1 MRTFLQFAEQ
11 KHSGSAFADYING
24 GIMNTKTNAVL
35 ALLLGLGLV
44 AGITGCSS
52 VPEKDMGPT
61 QAEASGKIIESYIR
75 TWPIGSTVEEQQANN
90 RHWTADDIKGDL
102 LTQLIISFAH
112 VNGTTA
118 EISFPDVESEIT
130 PFPNLWEEVAAVQK
144 KFPALKM
151 VVSIGGWGA
160 DGFSQVSADDVLRA
174 KFVANIVDLVR
185 GKNLDGIDID
195 WEYPVG
201 PDWGQA
207 ITSSPADAE
216 NFITLLGDIR
226 SAFNALSAE
235 TGKTYSISCAVPAST
250 WYPQK
255 IDVAAVSEIV
265 DVLKLMTYDYYGSWS
280 ATTGHHSNIFVN
292 PADPA
297 WGGWSTAQTVDMYL
311 AAGVPAEKMVVGV
324 AFYGCAWSGVAAG
337 DTNGLF
343 QSFASGAYPDGVS
356 WPLAKQLLE
365 GGEYT
370 RYWDEV
376 AQTAWLYNGDTFVS
390 YTDAEE
396 IAVIRNYV
404 EEKGLAGFMIWEY
417 GHDPDG
423 ELLELLSK

>member
-1 MRTFLQFAEQ
+1 M
-11 KHSGSAFADYING
+11 KV
-24 GIMNTKTNAVL
+24 TKMAWAV
-35 ALLLGLGLV
+35 ALLLS
-44 AGITGCSS
+44 CSLL
-52 VPEKDMGPT
+52 
-61 QAEASGKIIESYIR
+61 ASCASAPKESKAAATGKIIESYIR
-75 TWPIGSTVEEQQANN
+75 TWPIGSTVEEQRANN
-90 RHWTADDIKGDL
+90 RHWSADDIKGDL

-112 VNGTTA
+112 VNGETA

-130 PFPNLWEEVAAVQK
+130 PFPELWTEAAKIQK
-144 KFPALKM
+144 KYPDLKL

-160 DGFSQVSADDVLRA
+160 DGFSQVSADDGLRA
-174 KFVANIVDLVR
+174 QFVANIVELV
-185 GKNLDGIDID
+185 KEKKIDGIDID

-201 PDWGQA
+201 PDWGQE
-207 ITSSPADAE
+207 ITSSPDDGK
-216 NFITLLGDIR
+216 NFLKLLAQIR
-226 SAFNALSAE
+226 VAFDMLGRE
-235 TGKTYSISCAVPAST
+235 TGKTYSLSCAVPASA

-255 IDVAAVSEIV
+255 IDVVAVSQLV

-280 ATTGHHSNIFVN
+280 ATTGHHANIFVN

-311 AAGVPAEKMVVGV
+311 NAGVPADKLVVGV

-343 QSFASGAYPDGVS
+343 QPFTSGAYPDGVS
-356 WPLAKQLLE
+356 WPLAKELLNS
-365 GGEYT
+365 GEYT
-370 RYWDEV
+370 RYWDDV
-376 AQTAWLYNGDTFVS
+376 AQTAWMYNGDTFVS